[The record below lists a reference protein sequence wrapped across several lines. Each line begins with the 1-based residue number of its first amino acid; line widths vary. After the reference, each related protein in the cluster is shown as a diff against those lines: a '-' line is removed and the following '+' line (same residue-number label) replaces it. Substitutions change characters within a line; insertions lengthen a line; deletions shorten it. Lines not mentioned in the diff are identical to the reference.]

1 MRNVNYYFEIVLNK
15 GRTKS
20 DLKFKWYKLKSLHPL
35 LRKMEIANKSKMNSE
50 LFAIVKLLYFYFLAL
65 RGFNADQIFLI
76 ILLHNAFQFICTT
89 PTNSSQYVDDDDDNN
104 NNNNNNNN
112 KVVKTY
118 KVTRN

>member
-20 DLKFKWYKLKSLHPL
+20 DLKFKWYKLKSFHPL

-50 LFAIVKLLYFYFLAL
+50 LVAIVKLLYFYFLAL

-89 PTNSSQYVDDDDDNN
+89 PTWPLPIL
-104 NNNNNNNN
+104 
-112 KVVKTY
+112 
-118 KVTRN
+118 RNMLMMMMIIIIIIIIIIIKW